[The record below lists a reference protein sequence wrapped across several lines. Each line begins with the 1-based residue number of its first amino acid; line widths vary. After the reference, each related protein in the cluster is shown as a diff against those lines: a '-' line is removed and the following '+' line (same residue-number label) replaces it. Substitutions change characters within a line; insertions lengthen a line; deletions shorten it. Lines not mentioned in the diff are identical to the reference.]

1 MEGVPDLRPRSG
13 HPFVTLLGSLAGAA
27 AVAWAVVRWA
37 ATTPTR
43 DEFEHVRND
52 VVQVRLDQAVQK
64 AASERTSSDV
74 AEIKAALGE
83 IRKTQL
89 EARRR

>member
-1 MEGVPDLRPRSG
+1 VDGVPDLRPRSG
-13 HPFVTLLGSLAGAA
+13 HPLVTVIGSLAGAA

-64 AASERTSSDV
+64 ATSERTSNDI
-74 AEIKAALGE
+74 AEIKAAVQE
-83 IRKTQL
+83 IRRSQV